1 MRRSASSGVRG
12 WAARFGVTVVA
23 VLAVA
28 GCGGADDT
36 SGAAP
41 SPAPSATTDSATFT
55 VRDPWIKAADK
66 GMTAAFG
73 TLVNNTGADVTITGV
88 STSVSPMEV
97 HEMTM
102 KDGKMVMQ
110 PKTGG
115 ITIKAGG
122 SHVLEPG
129 GDHLML
135 MDLTKPV
142 RAGDELSF
150 TLTFADGKTTEF
162 SAVAKPFTGAE
173 ESYDPSSGMPMS
185 PGHQPTPSPAS

>member
-1 MRRSASSGVRG
+1 MRRSASPGVRG
-12 WAARFGVTVVA
+12 WAVRLGVTVVA
-23 VLAVA
+23 VFAA
-28 GCGGADDT
+28 TGCGGTDDT

-41 SPAPSATTDSATFT
+41 SPAPSASSDSATFA

-73 TLVNNTGADVTITGV
+73 TLVNDTGTEVTITGV
-88 STSVSPMEV
+88 STAVSPMEV

-102 KDGKMVMQ
+102 KDGRMVMQ

-135 MDLTKPV
+135 MDLREPV
-142 RAGDELSF
+142 RAGDELTF
-150 TLTFADGKTTEF
+150 TLTFADGKTIDFT
-162 SAVAKPFTGAE
+162 AVAKPFTGAE
-173 ESYDPSSGMPMS
+173 ESYDPRSGMPMT
-185 PGHQPTPSPAS
+185 PGPGMTMSPAP

>member
-1 MRRSASSGVRG
+1 M
-12 WAARFGVTVVA
+12 A

-28 GCGGADDT
+28 GCGGTDDT

-41 SPAPSATTDSATFT
+41 SPAPSASTDSATFM

-73 TLVNNTGADVTITGV
+73 TLVNNTGTDVTITGV
-88 STSVSPMEV
+88 STAVSPMEV

-115 ITIKAGG
+115 ITIKASS
-122 SHVLEPG
+122 SHELAPG
-129 GDHLML
+129 GDHFML
-135 MDLTKPV
+135 MELTRPV
-142 RAGDELSF
+142 RAGDELTF
-150 TLTFADGKTTEF
+150 TLTFADGKTTDF
-162 SAVAKPFTGAE
+162 TAVAKPFTGAE
-173 ESYDPSSGMPMS
+173 ESYDPSSGMPMT
-185 PGHQPTPSPAS
+185 PGQGMTMSPAP